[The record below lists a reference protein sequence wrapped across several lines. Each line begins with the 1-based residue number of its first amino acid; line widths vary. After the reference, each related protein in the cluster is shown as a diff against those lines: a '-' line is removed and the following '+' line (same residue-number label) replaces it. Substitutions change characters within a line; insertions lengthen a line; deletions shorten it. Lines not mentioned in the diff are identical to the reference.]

1 MPSFVIAE
9 KCDGCKG
16 GDKTACMYICPN
28 DLMVLDPNQMKAY
41 NQEPDQCWECF
52 SCVKICPTQAIE
64 VRGYADFVPLGS
76 SIMPMMG
83 TEDVM
88 WTCKFRN
95 GTIKRF
101 KFPIRTT
108 PEGQAN
114 AYTELKGQGSRER
127 SAVHGRG
134 RWIRN
139 SAARNGRVMIVVNDR
154 MNASQSRMGDRLGS
168 PCPLRGEE
176 RKTRWMKPRF

>member
-1 MPSFVIAE
+1 
-9 KCDGCKG
+9 
-16 GDKTACMYICPN
+16 
-28 DLMVLDPNQMKAY
+28 MVLDPNEMKAY

-76 SIMPMMG
+76 NVMPMLG

-114 AYTELKGQGSRER
+114 AYQDLKG
-127 SAVHGRG
+127 
-134 RWIRN
+134 
-139 SAARNGRVMIVVNDR
+139 NDIE
-154 MNASQSRMGDRLGS
+154 SQSLS
-168 PCPLRGEE
+168 TEE
-176 RKTRWMKPRF
+176 ADGTSMRAPAADQMV